1 LGEGILKANKRAAAP
16 LSTDTTSA
24 CGIGLQTYIREQE
37 VAFGISS
44 VLKKNDMG
52 PQAYRDAMARF
63 AGAVHIITTDGVAGR
78 RGVTVI
84 AACSVSDSPPTI
96 LACLNRENPNNES
109 FITNGCF
116 ALNTL
121 SADQEPLSVA
131 FSGLSR
137 LAVEKR
143 FALGHWDRIETGAPT
158 LVEAIA
164 VFDCELIDTKD
175 LHTHRVLFGKVTGL
189 RVGDNLRPLLYHDR
203 AYHVL

>member
-1 LGEGILKANKRAAAP
+1 M
-16 LSTDTTSA
+16 
-24 CGIGLQTYIREQE
+24 
-37 VAFGISS
+37 
-44 VLKKNDMG
+44 LKKNDVG

-63 AGAVHIITTDGVAGR
+63 AGAVHILTTDGAAGR

-96 LACLNRENPNNES
+96 LACLNRENLNNDS
-109 FITNGCF
+109 FVANGRF

-121 SADQEPLSVA
+121 SAEQEPLAVA
-131 FSGLSR
+131 FSGLTG
-137 LAVEKR
+137 LPTEKR
-143 FALGHWDRIETGAPT
+143 FALGHWESIETGAPA
-158 LVEAIA
+158 LKEAIA

-189 RVGDNLRPLLYHDR
+189 RIGDNLRPLLYHDR